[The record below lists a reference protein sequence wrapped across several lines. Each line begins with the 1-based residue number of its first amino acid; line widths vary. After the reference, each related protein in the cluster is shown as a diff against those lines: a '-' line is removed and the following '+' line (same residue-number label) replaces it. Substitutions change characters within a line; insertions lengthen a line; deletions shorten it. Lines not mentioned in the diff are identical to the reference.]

1 MEHQAFEMNATLVTL
16 SVGGADSVT
25 WCWCRRIA
33 RTWPRTSA
41 STGGYRCGQTRAIST
56 SLGRRCLRAQQ
67 QLRWSVQLA
76 SGLSVAR
83 DAQRRAR
90 SSRWSRSPP
99 LKELCRPRHGRR
111 SLQPV
116 HVQCRMGSSLAWS
129 SAQHGIGGSLWARGG
144 GPSQR
149 RDTARRHERLV
160 LQFEQR
166 ATAPD
171 PDLDPNADPNSASVP
186 VPPRSRPGGAARGTC
201 GSRTDSSRCSC
212 NSRTRNSRTRSS
224 RASGSAARGL
234 AGPDCWNPRTPTS
247 RTRSS
252 RTSGSAARGL
262 PGPAS
267 ARGRPALVQLL
278 CHLPTPRA
286 GA

>member
-1 MEHQAFEMNATLVTL
+1 MGQPEQSAPRSAAVAAVPNN
-16 SVGGADSVT
+16 SCDGPCS
-25 WCWCRRIA
+25 WRRA
-33 RTWPRTSA
+33 SA
-41 STGGYRCGQTRAIST
+41 SRATRSAELAPRGDLALLPSKSCAARAMGG
-56 SLGRRCLRAQQ
+56 
-67 QLRWSVQLA
+67 
-76 SGLSVAR
+76 VA
-83 DAQRRAR
+83 
-90 SSRWSRSPP
+90 RSPP
-99 LKELCRPRHGRR
+99 TRR
-111 SLQPV
+111 SA
-116 HVQCRMGSSLAWS
+116 AWAAHWPGPRRS
-129 SAQHGIGGSLWARGG
+129 TTSAAR
-144 GPSQR
+144 S
-149 RDTARRHERLV
+149 
-160 LQFEQR
+160 QR

-186 VPPRSRPGGAARGTC
+186 VPPRSRPGGATRGTC
-201 GSRTDSSRCSC
+201 GSRTDSSRCSCC